1 MVFMQMS
8 VVVWLTLAVG
18 IATVLAIVRLL
29 WAKSTARRL
38 DVGSVSNHWVAEHSI
53 GSGNDVGS

>member
-1 MVFMQMS
+1 MQMS